1 MKVYR
6 STALLLACA
15 LATAPTL
22 HAASTGTEALHTPQ
36 GSAAG
41 TANGDYVTASAG
53 GMNTFYRYFIEVPP
67 GIARLAIELF
77 DADLGAGG
85 ASEDTAGRDR
95 DRGGYNTTATYTL
108 VDPNGTV
115 QPTRFTTGNTTT
127 PTGADNAWLDFYNAS
142 DNSVRDDFGTASY
155 GNNDGVS
162 NWTGS
167 WTESDGGGGGA
178 TGGAIRITGGELRLQ
193 DGVSGTPSIQREAD
207 LLGSPGLNLASAF
220 LTFDY
225 RTSNNLEDGDQISV
239 QVSGNGGGSWT
250 TLETFANDSSGSRTY
265 DITSFIANNTRI
277 RWLLAGGFSGSEL
290 FYVDNLQI
298 ADGPKT
304 AGHWELRI
312 TQSAGG
318 DDINGIGIRAHDGTA
333 GSGGTEL
340 NVYADSLVQIG
351 SNPPPSGTDSRSYML
366 HPWITSGCAASENDF
381 DFDSNSGT
389 VGSLSFSSRTGA
401 FSQNYASGSL
411 SQNNAWDRRTFSGWT
426 SDTAAT
432 DYGIW
437 SNGVTVISYLVGGT
451 PNGNY
456 ATYYLGS
463 FQAAANPPAANPISN
478 AFRIYLPNDAGG
490 APAKPYV
497 EQLLTHKSG
506 PNPVLVGQ
514 TSRYQITVRVVN
526 PAAQAIT
533 FSAANLVT
541 ANVPGGTVLYA
552 GNAAV
557 GQGSILSQPVV
568 GGSGNVTWN
577 PGTLAAGATAILT
590 YQVNVTPT
598 SGGQRVPVTATPA
611 SGNGTRARYLDE
623 TGNSTQD
630 RATYQFGPLCELAIR
645 EGEVLTVAVVSS
657 FRALPGRNGGVL
669 VEWTTA
675 AEERTAGFRLLR
687 RDRRTGK
694 YQPVNEGLLASLPGS
709 PQGGT
714 YRFLDGG
721 AVPREPQV
729 YMLEEIEADGTRR
742 RYGPFRVNPANATA
756 DAPEM
761 AGDYER
767 APHPANRQSVA
778 AERSLEEPI
787 TFPEVAGEARES
799 GSLRIAVR
807 ATGLH
812 YLSARDLA
820 AFSRRPAARIEKQLR
835 DGQVAL
841 SRDGRPVAWSPD
853 PGSNGAIDGI
863 FFYGEAPD
871 SLYSDVSVYRLDFG
885 KAGLRMTPAAVSGTA
900 AGDPAD
906 TFAEVRRTERD
917 VFPATAI
924 TPDPESD
931 YWFQEFLVGGDSTFG
946 VRTFDLDAAG
956 GDGLSVAELTVDLHG
971 ATTTEVTGEH
981 EVAVSLNGTP
991 LGFAQW
997 QGITPYRATFDV
1009 PAGVLLALGN
1019 KVELTARIGGGAA
1032 YSVVYLDGFDLA
1044 YRRAFRV
1051 EGQAVDDALTF
1062 RPDGLSGV
1070 TVSGFSAA
1078 AVRLF
1083 DVTDPRKP
1091 RWITGATVEAD
1102 PNAASGAWHLS
1113 FAPAPGVRYL
1123 AVGPGAV
1130 QAPAA
1135 IRPWTALPRF
1145 LRADY
1150 LVIAPA
1156 ALRAPAERLAALRRQ
1171 QKLTAEVIDLEQIA
1185 DQHGHGVATPHAIRA
1200 FLADVWRTA
1209 SRRPR
1214 YVVLA
1219 GEGTLDY
1226 RNLQGF
1232 GDNLLPPLLVPSAGG
1247 LFPSDNRLADVNGD
1261 GLPEMAVGRIPVLTA
1276 AELSAWVEKITAYEK
1291 GAPAEWARSV
1301 LLLSDAPDRGRMF
1314 AMENDQVAAQL
1325 PSSLEAER
1333 IDLGI
1338 EPLEAARARLFAS
1351 LTEGAGLV
1359 NYLGHGGLDRL
1370 AGAGL
1375 LTNADVPALGNGDR
1389 LPVLTAMTCTVNR
1402 FAVPGVPSLG
1412 EVLVKSPSGGAA
1424 AVFGPSGLADS
1435 EESRRLAEIFYRR
1448 TADLGE
1454 MRLGDLI
1461 LRSFVEMRTLGGDES
1476 LLDIYNLLGDPALR
1490 LRTAPPPVES
1500 GGGGGE

>member
-6 STALLLACA
+6 STALLLAFA
-15 LATAPTL
+15 LAATPCAD
-22 HAASTGTEALHTPQ
+22 AASTGTEALHTPQ

-41 TANGDYVTASAG
+41 TANGDYVTASTG
-53 GMNTFYRYFIEVPP
+53 GMNTFYRYFIEVPA
-67 GIARLAIELF
+67 GLNRLEIEIF

-95 DRGGYNTTATYTL
+95 DRGGYNTTATYSL
-108 VDPNGTV
+108 IDPSGAA

-127 PTGADNAWLDFYNAS
+127 PTGADNAWLDFYNATG
-142 DNSVRDDFGTASY
+142 NSVRDDFDTVSY
-155 GNNDGVS
+155 ANNDGNS
-162 NWTGS
+162 NWSGS

-178 TGGAIRITGGELRLQ
+178 SSGAIRITGGELRLQ

-225 RTSNNLEDGDQISV
+225 RTSGNLEDGDQVSI

-250 TLETFANDSSGSRTY
+250 TLETFSNDGSGSRTY
-265 DITSFIANNTRI
+265 DITAFIANNTRI
-277 RWLLAGGFSGSEL
+277 RWILAGGLSGSEL

-304 AGHWELRI
+304 AGHWELRV

-333 GSGGTEL
+333 GAGGTEL
-340 NVYADSLVQIG
+340 NVYADSIIQVG
-351 SNPPPSGTDSRSYML
+351 ANPPPSGTDSRSYTL
-366 HPWITSGCAASENDF
+366 HPWITSGCTASRNDF

-389 VGSLSFSSRTGA
+389 VGSASFSSRTGA
-401 FSQNYASGSL
+401 FAQNYASGTL
-411 SQNNAWDRRTFSGWT
+411 SQNNTWDRETFTGWT

-437 SNGVTVISYLVGGT
+437 SNSITVISYLVGGT

-456 ATYYLGS
+456 ATYYVGNY
-463 FQAAANPPAANPISN
+463 QAGANPPSANPEPDT
-478 AFRIYLPNDAGG
+478 FRIYLPNDAGS

-552 GNAAV
+552 GSAAV
-557 GQGSILSQPVV
+557 GQGSIVSQPAV

-623 TGNSTQD
+623 TGNTTQA

-645 EGEVLTVAVVSS
+645 EGELLTVAVVSS
-657 FRALPGRNGGVL
+657 FRALPGRTGGVL

-687 RDRRTGK
+687 RDSLSGK
-694 YQPVNEGLLASLPGS
+694 LQPVHEGLLAALPGS

-729 YMLEEIEADGTRR
+729 YVLEEIEADGTRR
-742 RYGPFRVNPANATA
+742 RHGPFRVQPAQETA

-761 AGDYER
+761 ASDYER
-767 APHPANRQSVA
+767 VPHPASRRGV
-778 AERSLEEPI
+778 AERSLTE
-787 TFPEVAGEARES
+787 TQSVFGEARES
-799 GSLRIAVR
+799 SSLRIAIR
-807 ATGLH
+807 ETGLH
-812 YLSARDLA
+812 YLSASDIA
-820 AFSRRPAARIEKQLR
+820 AFSGRPAVRIEKQLR

-841 SRDGRPVAWSPD
+841 SREGRAIAWQPD
-853 PGSNGAIDGI
+853 PRADGSVAGI
-863 FFYGEAPD
+863 FFYGEAPA
-871 SLYSDVSVYRLDFG
+871 SLYSDVSVYRLDLG
-885 KAGLRMTPAAVSGTA
+885 QTGLRMTATPVSG
-900 AGDPAD
+900 AGAGNPAD
-906 TFAEVRRTERD
+906 TFAEMRRTEKD
-917 VFPATAI
+917 AFPATAI
-924 TPDPESD
+924 SPDPESD
-931 YWFQEFLVGGDSTFG
+931 YWFQEFLVGGDATFG
-946 VRTFDLDAAG
+946 VRSFDLDAAG
-956 GDGLSVAELTVDLHG
+956 ADVTAAAELTVDLHG
-971 ATTTEVTGEH
+971 ATTTGVTGEH

-997 QGITPYRATFDV
+997 EGIAPHRATFEV
-1009 PAGVLLALGN
+1009 PSGVLIASGN
-1019 KVELTARIGGGAA
+1019 QVELTGRVGGGAG

-1044 YRRAFRV
+1044 YRRSF
-1051 EGQAVDDALTF
+1051 QAANEALTF
-1062 RPDGLSGV
+1062 GADGLPGV
-1070 TVSGFSAA
+1070 TVTGFSDPAL
-1078 AVRLF
+1078 RLL
-1083 DVTDPRKP
+1083 DVSDPRKP
-1091 RWITGATVEAD
+1091 RWVSGATVEAD
-1102 PNAASGAWHLS
+1102 PNGGWSLR
-1113 FAPAPGVRYL
+1113 FAPAPGARYL
-1123 AVGPGAV
+1123 AAGPAALR
-1130 QAPAA
+1130 APAA
-1135 IRPWTALPRF
+1135 IRPWSTLPRF

-1150 LVIAPA
+1150 LVITPA
-1156 ALRAPAERLAALRRQ
+1156 DLRRPAEKLAALRRQ
-1171 QKLTAEVIDLEQIA
+1171 QKLTVEVIDLEQIA
-1185 DQHGHGVATPHAIRA
+1185 DEFGQGVATPHAIRA
-1200 FLADVWRTA
+1200 FLADAWKTA

-1232 GDNLLPPLLVPSAGG
+1232 GDSILPPLLVPSAGG
-1247 LFPSDNRLADVNGD
+1247 LFPSDNRLGDVDND

-1276 AELSAWVEKITAYEK
+1276 AELSAWVDKVTAYEK

-1301 LLLSDAPDRGRMF
+1301 LLLSDAPDRGRTF

-1325 PSSLEAER
+1325 PSFLQAER
-1333 IDLGI
+1333 IDLGA
-1338 EPLEAARARLFAS
+1338 EPLEAARARLFS
-1351 LTEGAGLV
+1351 GLTEGAALV

-1412 EVLVKSPSGGAA
+1412 EVLVKSPSGGAV
-1424 AVFGPSGLADS
+1424 AVFGPSGLADN

-1461 LRSFVEMRTLGGDES
+1461 LRSFAEMRTQGGDES
-1476 LLDIYNLLGDPALR
+1476 LLDIYNLIGDPALR
-1490 LRTAPPPVES
+1490 LRSAPLPAD
-1500 GGGGGE
+1500 GGGDGGE

>member
-1 MKVYR
+1 VKVYR

-15 LATAPTL
+15 LAAVSTL
-22 HAASTGTEALHTPQ
+22 QAASTGTEALHTPQ
-36 GSAAG
+36 GSGAG
-41 TANGDYVTASAG
+41 TANGDYVTASVG
-53 GMNTFYRYFIEVPP
+53 GMNTFYRYFIEVPS
-67 GIARLAIELF
+67 GLNRLEIEIF

-85 ASEDTAGRDR
+85 ATEDTAGRDR
-95 DRGGYNTTATYTL
+95 DRGGYNTTVTYTL
-108 VDPNGTV
+108 VDPDGAV

-142 DNSVRDDFGTASY
+142 GNTVRDNFGTASY
-155 GNNDGVS
+155 ANNDGTS
-162 NWTGS
+162 SWTGS
-167 WTESDGGGGGA
+167 WVETDGGGGGA
-178 TGGAIRITGGELRLQ
+178 TGGSLRVTGGELRLQ
-193 DGVSGTPSIQREAD
+193 DVSSGSQSIYREVD
-207 LLGSPGLNLASAF
+207 LLGTPGLDLSVAF

-225 RTSNNLEDGDQISV
+225 RTSGTLDNNDDVLV
-239 QVSGNGGGSWT
+239 QVSGNGGGSWS
-250 TLETFANDSSGSRTY
+250 TLETFSNDSSGSRSY
-265 DITSFIANNTRI
+265 DITGWIANNTRI
-277 RWLLAGGFSGSEL
+277 RFVVDGLTSADEF

-298 ADGPKT
+298 ADGLPRT

-312 TQSAGG
+312 SQSAGG

-340 NVYADSLVQIG
+340 NVYADSLIQIG

-366 HPWITSGCAASENDF
+366 HPWITAGCAASENDF

-437 SNGVTVISYLVGGT
+437 NNGITVISYLVGGT

-456 ATYYLGS
+456 ATYYIGN
-463 FQAAANPPAANPISN
+463 FQAAANPPAVNPISN

-533 FSAANLVT
+533 FSATNLVT

-557 GQGSILSQPVV
+557 GQGSIVSQPAV
-568 GGSGNVTWN
+568 GGSGNITWN
-577 PGTLAAGATAILT
+577 PGSLAAGATTILT
-590 YQVNVTPT
+590 YQVDVTPT

-623 TGNSTQD
+623 TGNSTQA

-645 EGEVLTVAVVSS
+645 EGELLTVAVVSS

-687 RDRRTGK
+687 RDRPSGK
-694 YQPVNEGLLASLPGS
+694 FQPVHEGLLAALPGS

-729 YMLEEIEADGTRR
+729 YSLEEIEADGTRR
-742 RYGPFRVNPANATA
+742 RYGPFRVDPSNETG

-767 APHPANRQSVA
+767 APHPASRQGVT
-778 AERSLEEPI
+778 AERSVTAPQSAI
-787 TFPEVAGEARES
+787 GEARES
-799 GSLRIAVR
+799 GSLWIAVR
-807 ATGLH
+807 ETGLH
-812 YLSARDLA
+812 SLSASDIV
-820 AFSRRPAARIEKQLR
+820 AFSGRPAARIQKQLR
-835 DGQVAL
+835 DGQIAL
-841 SRDGRPVAWSPD
+841 SRDGQAIAWQPDTRADGSVA
-853 PGSNGAIDGI
+853 GI

-871 SLYSDVSVYRLDFG
+871 SLYSDVSVYRLDLPNVG
-885 KAGLRMTPAAVSGTA
+885 KGGLQMTAAPVSGA
-900 AGDPAD
+900 AGSPGD

-931 YWFQEFLVGGDSTFG
+931 YWFQEFLVGGDATFG
-946 VRTFDLDAAG
+946 VRSFDLDAAG
-956 GDGLSVAELTVDLHG
+956 ADPEASSNTAELAVDLHG
-971 ATTTEVTGEH
+971 ATTTGVSGEH

-997 QGITPYRATFDV
+997 DGIAAHRATFDV
-1009 PAGVLLALGN
+1009 PSGVLLATGN
-1019 KVELTARIGGGAA
+1019 QVELTARVGGGASH
-1032 YSVVYLDGFDLA
+1032 SVVYLDGFDLA
-1044 YRRAFRV
+1044 YRRTF
-1051 EGQAVDDALTF
+1051 QAVDDALTF
-1062 RPDGLSGV
+1062 RPASLSGV
-1070 TVSGFSAA
+1070 TVSGFSDT
-1078 AVRLF
+1078 AVRLL

-1091 RWITGATVEAD
+1091 RQVSGAAVEAD
-1102 PNAASGAWHLS
+1102 SSGGWRLS
-1113 FAPAPGVRYL
+1113 FAPAAGARYL
-1123 AVGPGAV
+1123 AAGPGAI

-1135 IRPWTALPRF
+1135 IRPWTTLPRF

-1150 LVIAPA
+1150 LIIAPA
-1156 ALRAPAERLAALRRQ
+1156 ALRTPAQRLAFLRSKQ
-1171 QKLTAEVIDLEQIA
+1171 NLSVEVIDLEQIA
-1185 DQHGHGVATPHAIRA
+1185 DAFGQGVATPHAIRA

-1232 GDNLLPPLLVPSAGG
+1232 GDSILPPLMVASAGG
-1247 LFPSDNRLADVNGD
+1247 LFPSDNRLGDVNDD

-1276 AELSAWVEKITAYEK
+1276 AELNAWIDKIAAYEK

-1301 LLLSDAPDRGRMF
+1301 LLLSDTPDRGRNF
-1314 AMENDQVAAQL
+1314 AMENNQVAAQL
-1325 PSSLEAER
+1325 PSSMEAEQ
-1333 IDLGI
+1333 IDLGT
-1338 EPLEAARARLFAS
+1338 EPLEAARARLFAG
-1351 LTEGAGLV
+1351 LTEGAALV

-1375 LTNADVPALGNGDR
+1375 LTNADVAALGNGER

-1412 EVLVKSPSGGAA
+1412 ELLVKSPSGGAA
-1424 AVFGPSGLADS
+1424 AVFGPSGLADH

-1461 LRSFVEMRTLGGDES
+1461 LRSFVEMRTQGGDES

-1490 LRTAPPPVES
+1490 LRSAPPPADS

>member
-1 MKVYR
+1 MESVWERCHEEENPTVKVYR
-6 STALLLACA
+6 STALLLAFA
-15 LATAPTL
+15 LAATPCAD
-22 HAASTGTEALHTPQ
+22 AASTGTEALHTPQ

-41 TANGDYVTASAG
+41 TANGDYVTASTG
-53 GMNTFYRYFIEVPP
+53 GMNTFYRYFIEVPA
-67 GIARLAIELF
+67 GLNRLEIEIF

-108 VDPNGTV
+108 LDPSGAV

-142 DNSVRDDFGTASY
+142 GSSVRDNFGTAAY
-155 GNNDGVS
+155 TNNDGTS

-167 WTESDGGGGGA
+167 WIESDGGGGGA
-178 TGGAIRITGGELRLQ
+178 TGGAIQINGGELRLQ
-193 DGVSGTPSIQREAD
+193 DDEPGTPSVQREVN
-207 LLGSPGLNLASAF
+207 LSGLGLVSAF

-225 RTSNNLEDGDQISV
+225 RTSGNLEDGDQISV

-250 TLETFANDSSGSRTY
+250 TLETFFNDGSGSLTF
-265 DITSFIANNTRI
+265 DITSSIASNTRI
-277 RWLLAGGFSGSEL
+277 RWILAGGYTGSEF

-298 ADGPKT
+298 TDGPKT
-304 AGHWELRI
+304 AGHWELRVS
-312 TQSAGG
+312 QSAGG
-318 DDINGIGIRAHDGTA
+318 DDINGLGIRAHDGTA
-333 GSGGTEL
+333 GAGGTEL
-340 NVYADSLVQIG
+340 NVYADSILQIG
-351 SNPPPSGTDSRSYML
+351 ANPPASGTDSRSYTL
-366 HPWITSGCAASENDF
+366 HPWVTAGCTASRNDF

-389 VGSLSFSSRTGA
+389 VGSASFSSRTGA

-411 SQNNAWDRRTFSGWT
+411 SQNNTWDRETFSGWT
-426 SDTAAT
+426 SDTAAA

-437 SNGVTVISYLVGGT
+437 SNDITVISYLVGGT

-456 ATYYLGS
+456 ATYYVGNY
-463 FQAAANPPAANPISN
+463 QTGANPPSANPETDT
-478 AFRIYLPNDAGG
+478 FRIYLPNDAGG

-497 EQLLTHKSG
+497 EQVLTHKSG

-514 TSRYQITVRVVN
+514 TSRYQVTVRVVN

-557 GQGSILSQPVV
+557 GQGSIVSQPAIN
-568 GGSGNVTWN
+568 GSGNITWN
-577 PGTLAAGATAILT
+577 PGTLAAGATSILT

-623 TGNSTQD
+623 TGNTTQA

-645 EGEVLTVAVVSS
+645 EGELLTVAVVSS
-657 FRALPGRNGGVL
+657 FRALPGRTGGVL

-687 RDRRTGK
+687 RDRRSGK
-694 YQPVNEGLLASLPGS
+694 LQPVHEGLLAALPGS

-729 YMLEEIEADGTRR
+729 YVLEEIEAGGTRR
-742 RYGPFRVNPANATA
+742 RHGPFRVNPSHETA

-761 AGDYER
+761 ASGYER
-767 APHPANRQSVA
+767 APHPASRG
-778 AERSLEEPI
+778 AERS
-787 TFPEVAGEARES
+787 VAETQSVIGEARES
-799 GSLRIAVR
+799 SSLRIAVR
-807 ATGLH
+807 TTGLH
-812 YLSARDLA
+812 HLSTRDIA
-820 AFSRRPAARIEKQLR
+820 SFSGRPAVRVEKQLR
-835 DGQVAL
+835 EGQVAL
-841 SRDGRPVAWSPD
+841 SREGRAIAWQPD
-853 PGSNGAIDGI
+853 LQAGSIAGI

-871 SLYSDVSVYRLDFG
+871 SLYSDVSVYRLDLG
-885 KAGLRMTPAAVSGTA
+885 QTGLRMTAAPVSGATA
-900 AGDPAD
+900 GSLGD
-906 TFAEVRRTERD
+906 TFAELRRTERD

-924 TPDPESD
+924 TPNPESD
-931 YWFQEFLVGGDSTFG
+931 YWFQEFLVGGDATFG

-956 GDGLSVAELTVDLHG
+956 ADPLGAAELTVDLHG
-971 ATTTEVTGEH
+971 ATTTGLAGEH

-997 QGITPYRATFDV
+997 EGIAPHRVNLDV
-1009 PAGVLLALGN
+1009 PSGVLLATGN
-1019 KVELTARIGGGAA
+1019 KVELTARVGGGASH
-1032 YSVVYLDGFDLA
+1032 SVVYLDGFDLA
-1044 YRRAFRV
+1044 YQRTFKA
-1051 EGQAVDDALTF
+1051 ENEALTF
-1062 RPDGLSGV
+1062 RPDGLPGATV
-1070 TVSGFSAA
+1070 TGFSDP
-1078 AVRLF
+1078 AVRLL
-1083 DVTDPRKP
+1083 DVSDPRKP
-1091 RWITGATVEAD
+1091 RWVTGATVEAD
-1102 PNAASGAWHLS
+1102 PNGGWRLS
-1113 FAPAPGVRYL
+1113 FAPAPGARYL
-1123 AVGPGAV
+1123 AAGPAAL

-1135 IRPWTALPRF
+1135 IRPWGTLPRF

-1156 ALRAPAERLAALRRQ
+1156 ALRRPAEKLAALRRQ
-1171 QKLTAEVIDLEQIA
+1171 QKLTVEVIDLEQIA
-1185 DQHGHGVATPHAIRA
+1185 DEFGQGVATPHAIRA
-1200 FLADVWRTA
+1200 FLADVWKTA

-1214 YVVLA
+1214 YVALA

-1232 GDNLLPPLLVPSAGG
+1232 GDSILPPLLVPSAGG
-1247 LFPSDNRLADVNGD
+1247 LFPSDNRLGDVNND

-1276 AELSAWVEKITAYEK
+1276 AELSAWVDKIAAYEK
-1291 GAPAEWARSV
+1291 GGPAEWARSV

-1325 PSSLEAER
+1325 PSSLQAER
-1333 IDLGI
+1333 IDLGA
-1338 EPLEAARARLFAS
+1338 EPLEAARARLFFA
-1351 LTEGAGLV
+1351 LNEGAVLV

-1370 AGAGL
+1370 AGTGL
-1375 LTNADVPALGNGDR
+1375 LTNADVPALANGGR

-1424 AVFGPSGLADS
+1424 AVFGPTGLADN

-1448 TADLGE
+1448 TADRGE

-1461 LRSFVEMRTLGGDES
+1461 LRSFAEMRSQGGDES
-1476 LLDIYNLLGDPALR
+1476 LLDIYNLIGDPALR
-1490 LRTAPPPVES
+1490 LRSAPPPVDG

>member
-6 STALLLACA
+6 STALLLAFT
-15 LATAPTL
+15 LVAPSTL
-22 HAASTGTEALHTPQ
+22 RAASTGTEALHTPQ

-41 TANGDYVTASAG
+41 TANGDYVTASPG
-53 GMNTFYRYFIEVPP
+53 GMNTFYRYFIEVPA
-67 GIARLAIELF
+67 GLNRLEIEIF

-95 DRGGYNTTATYTL
+95 DRGGYNTTATYSL
-108 VDPNGTV
+108 IDPSGAV

-142 DNSVRDDFGTASY
+142 ANTVRDNFGTASY
-155 GNNDGVS
+155 FNNDGTS
-162 NWTGS
+162 SWTGS
-167 WTESDGGGGGA
+167 WIESDGGGGGGA
-178 TGGAIRITGGELRLQ
+178 TGGSLRINGGELLLQ
-193 DGVSGTPSIQREAD
+193 GNGNNIQREVN
-207 LLGSPGLNLASAF
+207 LGSTGLNLSVAF
-220 LTFDY
+220 LTFTY
-225 RTSNNLEDGDQISV
+225 RTSNTLDNNDDVLV
-239 QVSGNGGGSWT
+239 QVSANGGGSWT
-250 TLETFANDSSGSRTY
+250 TLETFSNDSSGSRSY
-265 DITSFIANNTRI
+265 DITSSIASNTRV
-277 RWLLAGGFSGSEL
+277 RFLLNGLTSGDEF

-298 ADGPKT
+298 SDGGLPRT
-304 AGHWELRI
+304 AGHWELRVS
-312 TQSAGG
+312 QSAGG

-333 GSGGTEL
+333 GAGGTEL
-340 NVYADSLVQIG
+340 NIYADSLIQIG
-351 SNPPPSGTDSRSYML
+351 ANPPSSGTDSRDYTL
-366 HPWITSGCAASENDF
+366 HPWVTSGCTASKNDF

-389 VGSLSFSSRTGA
+389 VGSMSFSSRSGA
-401 FSQNYASGSL
+401 FTQNYASGSL
-411 SQNNAWDRRTFSGWT
+411 SPNNTWNRETFSGWT
-426 SDTAAT
+426 SDTVAG

-437 SNGVTVISYLVGGT
+437 SKNVTLISYLVGGT

-456 ATYYLGS
+456 ANLYVGS
-463 FQAAANPPAANPISN
+463 FQVGANPPTVNPISN
-478 AFRIYLPNDAGG
+478 AFRIYLPNDSGG

-541 ANVPGGTVLYA
+541 ANVPGGTVFYA

-557 GQGSILSQPVV
+557 GQGSIVSQPAV
-568 GGSGNVTWN
+568 GGSGNITWN
-577 PGTLAAGATAILT
+577 PGTLAAGATTILT
-590 YQVNVTPT
+590 YQVDVTPT

-623 TGNSTQD
+623 TANSTQA

-645 EGEVLTVAVVSS
+645 EGELLTVAVVSS
-657 FRALPGRNGGVL
+657 FRALPGRTGGVL

-675 AEERTAGFRLLR
+675 SEERTAGFRLLR
-687 RDRRTGK
+687 RDRSGK
-694 YQPVNEGLLASLPGS
+694 LQPVHEGLLAALPGS

-721 AVPREPQV
+721 AVPRKPQV
-729 YMLEEIEADGTRR
+729 YMLEEIEANGTRR
-742 RYGPFRVNPANATA
+742 RHGPFRVIPSNQTA

-761 AGDYER
+761 ASDYER
-767 APHPANRQSVA
+767 APHPATRQGTA
-778 AERSLEEPI
+778 AERSV
-787 TFPEVAGEARES
+787 TGSQAVTGETRES

-807 ATGLH
+807 ETGLH
-812 YLSARDLA
+812 YLSASDIT
-820 AFSRRPAARIEKQLR
+820 AFSGRPASRVEKQLR

-841 SRDGRPVAWSPD
+841 SREGRAVAWQPD
-853 PGSNGAIDGI
+853 PRADGSIAGI
-863 FFYGEAPD
+863 FFYGEKPD
-871 SLYSDVSVYRLDFG
+871 SLYSDVSVYRLDLG
-885 KAGLRMTPAAVSGTA
+885 QTGLRMAAAQVSGAA
-900 AGDPAD
+900 AGAPAD

-917 VFPATAI
+917 AFPATAI

-931 YWFQEFLVGGDSTFG
+931 YWFQEFLVGGDATFG
-946 VRTFDLDAAG
+946 VRSFDLDAAG
-956 GDGLSVAELTVDLHG
+956 ADPLAPHTAELAVDLHS
-971 ATTTEVTGEH
+971 ATTTGVAGEH

-997 QGITPYRATFDV
+997 EGVAPHRATFDV
-1009 PAGVLLALGN
+1009 PSGVLLASGN
-1019 KVELTARIGGGAA
+1019 RGELTARAGGGAA

-1044 YRRAFRV
+1044 YRRTF
-1051 EGQAVDDALTF
+1051 QAVDDTLTF
-1062 RPDGLSGV
+1062 QPDGLSGV
-1070 TVSGFSAA
+1070 TVSGFSDP
-1078 AVRLF
+1078 AVRLL

-1091 RWITGATVEAD
+1091 RWVSGATIEAD
-1102 PNAASGAWHLS
+1102 PNGGWRLS
-1113 FAPAPGVRYL
+1113 FAPAPGARYL
-1123 AVGPGAV
+1123 AAGPGALE
-1130 QAPAA
+1130 APAA
-1135 IRPWTALPRF
+1135 IRPWGALPRF

-1156 ALRAPAERLAALRRQ
+1156 ALRTPAERLADLRRK
-1171 QKLTAEVIDLEQIA
+1171 QKLIVEVIDLEQIA
-1185 DQHGHGVATPHAIRA
+1185 DQFGQGVATPHAIRA

-1214 YVVLA
+1214 YVALA

-1232 GDNLLPPLLVPSAGG
+1232 GDSILPPLMVASAGG
-1247 LFPSDNRLADVNGD
+1247 LFPSDNRLGDVNDD

-1276 AELSAWVEKITAYEK
+1276 AELNAWVDKITAYEK

-1325 PSSLEAER
+1325 PSSLQAER
-1333 IDLGI
+1333 IDLGT
-1338 EPLEAARARLFAS
+1338 EPLEAARARLFS
-1351 LTEGAGLV
+1351 HLTEGAALV

-1375 LTNADVPALGNGDR
+1375 LTNADVAILANGDR

-1412 EVLVKSPSGGAA
+1412 EALVKSPSGGAA

-1435 EESRRLAEIFYRR
+1435 EASRRLAEIFYRR

-1461 LRSFVEMRTLGGDES
+1461 LRSFAEMRTQGGDES

-1490 LRTAPPPVES
+1490 LRTPPPPVDG